1 MSRPSV
7 LQAFADAGLWP
18 GMRRSAA
25 AGLAAAGV
33 LTPEDVSKDALTKL
47 PTVSPMQAQRL
58 VSSFAAA
65 AEAYDVVELLVGAGV
80 NARLAGQ
87 AARAIG
93 PGAAAAVR
101 DDPWR
106 LLDAEA
112 AAVGEADI
120 LARYLGTGT
129 AEQRGRAI
137 VGWVLRKAAREGNTA
152 LPAARVAQL
161 LGEFRADPA
170 VAIPA
175 AVESGRVLADRPGVP
190 GADGDEGPELLL
202 SLERYAMAE
211 DAVANGLARLLAAAK
226 PLATATGADLEGL
239 DEAQAAGVAGALEH
253 GVSLLTGGPGTGKSR
268 TVAALVSAA
277 AAAGSRIA
285 LAAPTGRAAKRLEE
299 LTGGE
304 VPATTLHRL
313 LGAQGTSG
321 EFARGEAWPLD
332 ADLVVVDETSMLD
345 AELAAAL
352 VGACADGTHLL
363 LVGDPA
369 QLPSIGAGRVL
380 GDLVDVAAASDLL
393 QDTALE
399 RLYRQA
405 EGGAIARLA
414 TGVRSGLL
422 PTPPP
427 PEETGFEVVVV
438 PARKSEDAALRVVQL
453 VTRSIPSRLSIPAAD
468 VQVVTPVHRGPA
480 GTTELNRLLK
490 AALNPGAGERGGFD
504 VGDRVVATANHLE
517 LDGGFG
523 AGSDGGGRGF
533 ANGEVG
539 VVVGLGEKSSLT
551 VAFAGGLVDV
561 PSAAFGDL
569 MHGWAI
575 TVHRAQGSEWPAV
588 VVVVPSEVGPM
599 LSRPL
604 IYTAFTRAQKHLSI
618 VTTAGP
624 GLARAVASA
633 SARPRVTRLTALLR
647 DELEALS

>member
-1 MSRPSV
+1 MTT

-18 GMRRSAA
+18 GMRRAAA

-33 LTPEDVSKDALTKL
+33 LTPDDISKDALRAL
-47 PTVSPMQAQRL
+47 PTVSPMQAERL

-65 AEAYDVVELLVGAGV
+65 AEAYDVVELLVAAGI

-87 AARAIG
+87 AVRAVG
-93 PGAAAAVR
+93 PGAATAIR
-101 DDPWR
+101 EDPWR
-106 LLDAEA
+106 LLDAEQ
-112 AAVGEADI
+112 AAVGEADM
-120 LARYLGTGT
+120 LARSLGTGT

-137 VGWVLRKAAREGNTA
+137 VGWVLRKAARDGNTA
-152 LPAARVAQL
+152 LPAARVAEL

-175 AVESGRVLADRPGVP
+175 AIESGKVLADRPGES
-190 GADGDEGPELLL
+190 DELIL

-211 DAVANGLARLLAAAK
+211 DAVAGGLARLLATAE
-226 PLATATGADLEGL
+226 PLAAATAEDLEGL
-239 DEAQAAGVAGALEH
+239 DPVQATGVAGALRH

-268 TVAALVSAA
+268 TIATLVAA
-277 AAAGSRIA
+277 AASGGARIA

-299 LTGGE
+299 LTGGD

-380 GDLVDVAAASDLL
+380 GDLVDVAAASPAL
-393 QDTALE
+393 QDIALE

-414 TGVRSGLL
+414 TGVRVGEL
-422 PTPPP
+422 PSPPP
-427 PEETGFEVVVV
+427 PEEIGFEVVVV
-438 PARKSEDAALRVVQL
+438 PARTSVDAATRVVQL
-453 VTRSIPSRLSIPAAD
+453 VTQSIPTRLGIPASD

-480 GTTELNRLLK
+480 GTAELNKALK
-490 AALNPGAGERGGFD
+490 AALNPGTGERGGFD

-517 LDGGFG
+517 LDE
-523 AGSDGGGRGF
+523 GRGF

-539 VVVGLGEKSSLT
+539 SVVGLGEKASLT
-551 VAFAGGLVDV
+551 VAFAGGLVEV
-561 PSAAFGDL
+561 PTAAFGDL

-588 VVVVPSEVGPM
+588 VVVVPQEAGAM

-604 IYTAFTRAQKHLSI
+604 IYTALTRAQKHLSI

-633 SARPRVTRLTALLR
+633 SARPRVTRLSALLR
-647 DELEALS
+647 EELDNLG